1 MFFLDHAWLVPLIPA
16 LSFVVILFFGKRFPR
31 KGSEIG
37 TLAVGASFLLAC
49 GTLFQWIKRV
59 QDADHSH
66 GVGAAI
72 GALGRSVGRLGAA
85 GSVAQVAPVV
95 HHLTWFQNNGVR
107 LTVGIQIDGL
117 ASIVMFVVTLVSLL
131 VHVYSMEYMRG
142 DRRYTHFYAAL
153 SLFTASMLL
162 LVVADNTL
170 QLLVG
175 WELVGLCSFMLI
187 GHWWEE
193 QPNSDAALKAFLT
206 TRTGDIGLLVGV
218 VMTYWMVDRATGGHG
233 SFNIVAVNQ
242 AASSSAVGHTL
253 VMWTA
258 LALLL
263 AIIGK
268 SGQFPLHTWLPDAMA
283 GPTPVSALI
292 HAATMVVAGVYMG
305 ARLYPVFWHGLS
317 IGTPGHGGINAMA
330 LIGGITVII
339 GAALAFVQ
347 DDIKK
352 VLAYSTI
359 SQLGYMVMALGVGAW
374 SAAVFHLFTHAFFKA
389 DLFLG
394 AGSVSH
400 SGSHHSFDMKKDMG
414 GLKKYMPQTYWT
426 FVIGSLALAGIFP
439 LAGFWSKD
447 EILVNAGHNGYQAFV
462 IVGIIGAFMTA
473 AYMTRC
479 VYLTF
484 FGEYRGSV
492 AHEVAEVHEAEVLA
506 EGDELIE
513 HHLAE
518 EQDDYIPGF
527 GPHADEHGGDA
538 HAPHES
544 NRLIT
549 GPLVVLS
556 FFAVFAGF
564 INAPGVEKFD
574 KWFQPR
580 VAFVD
585 VRTAKF
591 SVILAVIS
599 VLVALAGIGA
609 GYAYYWLRA
618 GPQRLSER
626 NPLARSLKH
635 FLVMKYYLDVLYT
648 DVIVG
653 SLKGAIANG
662 VYWFNQHILDNV
674 LNYAG
679 KGAVG
684 LGRFTYEYV
693 DQRGID
699 RAVNEL
705 ASVTGESGG
714 AVRRVQT
721 GRLQF
726 YALILILAVGLF
738 ALALWIF
745 T

>member
-1 MFFLDHAWLVPLIPA
+1 VFFLDHAWLVPLIPA
-16 LSFVVILFFGKRFPR
+16 VSFVVILFFGKRLPR
-31 KGSEIG
+31 QGSEVGIV
-37 TLAVGASFLLAC
+37 AVGASFVLAC
-49 GTLFQWIKRV
+49 GTLVQWISRV
-59 QDADHSH
+59 HDAGGGHE
-66 GVGAAI
+66 
-72 GALGRSVGRLGAA
+72 GALGAIGRSIGRLGAEGTLA
-85 GSVAQVAPVV
+85 RVEPVT
-95 HHLTWFQNNGVR
+95 HHLTWFENAGVK

-117 ASIVMFVVTLVSLL
+117 AAIVMFVVTLVSLL
-131 VHVYSMEYMRG
+131 VHVYSVEYMHG
-142 DRRYTHFYAAL
+142 DRRYTHFFAAL

-170 QLLVG
+170 QMLVG
-175 WELVGLCSFMLI
+175 WELVGLCSFLLI

-218 VMTYWMVDRATGGHG
+218 VMSYWLVDRATGGHG
-233 SFNIVAVNQ
+233 SFNILSVNQ
-242 AASSSAVGHTL
+242 AAANSHVSHTL

-258 LALLL
+258 LAFLL

-292 HAATMVVAGVYMG
+292 HAATMVVAGVYLG

-317 IGTPGHGGINAMA
+317 IGTPGHGGVNAMA
-330 LIGGITVII
+330 LIGGITVLI

-374 SAAVFHLFTHAFFKA
+374 TAAVFHLFTHAFFKA

-400 SGSHHSFDMKKDMG
+400 SGSHHSFDMKRDMG
-414 GLKKYMPQTYWT
+414 GLKKYMPQTFWT
-426 FVIGSLALAGIFP
+426 FVIASAALAGIFP

-447 EILVNAGHNGYQAFV
+447 EILNNAGHNGYQAFLV
-462 IVGIIGAFMTA
+462 IGVVGAFMTA

-484 FGEYRGSV
+484 FGEYRGSL
-492 AHEVAEVHEAEVLA
+492 AHEAAEVLEAEVLA

-518 EQDDYIPGF
+518 EQDDFIPGF
-527 GPHADEHGGDA
+527 GAHGDPHDHG
-538 HAPHES
+538 PHES

-549 GPLVVLS
+549 VPLWVLS

-564 INAPGVEKFD
+564 LNAPFVNARFEH
-574 KWFQPR
+574 WFQPR
-580 VAFVD
+580 VAFVA
-585 VRTAKF
+585 VEPAKF
-591 SVILAVIS
+591 NVILAIIS
-599 VLVALAGIGA
+599 VAVALLGIGA
-609 GYAYYWLRA
+609 GYAYYWVGA
-618 GPQRLSER
+618 GPQRLAER
-626 NPLARSLKH
+626 NGVARAGKH

-648 DVIVG
+648 DIIVG
-653 SLKGAIANG
+653 SIKGPIASG
-662 VYWFNQHILDNV
+662 AYWLNQHVIDNV
-674 LNYAG
+674 LNYTG
-679 KGAVG
+679 RGARVI
-684 LGRFTYEYV
+684 GRFTYDYI
-693 DQRGID
+693 DQRGVD
-699 RAVNEL
+699 GLVNGLAV
-705 ASVTGESGG
+705 VTGEAGG
-714 AVRRVQT
+714 EVRRVQT

-726 YALILILAVGLF
+726 YALLLIVAVGLF